1 MERFNDHVPML
12 VRYHL
17 EDDVIIQFPV
27 QVRAEKDKA
36 TYPVATMF
44 SFLQMC
50 DDSQLLE
57 SLMPAFKSQS
67 VGYQSNK
74 KLLRHYQHSK
84 NQPNS

>member
-36 TYPVATMF
+36 TYPVATML

-50 DDSQLLE
+50 DD
-57 SLMPAFKSQS
+57 
-67 VGYQSNK
+67 
-74 KLLRHYQHSK
+74 
-84 NQPNS
+84 